1 MSTFAG
7 PHPGTRP
14 LPLLSPNAPSVNA
27 NPDQPATLGL
37 KLLAIYVYLVTGRA
51 LDVSPIWFLHI
62 PMIMLILLII
72 ITLARGDLK
81 RAMSS
86 NISKYF
92 LAFTIWVVVC
102 FPFSYWRGGS
112 LPYVQWQLQ
121 SFAIFLIMVQ
131 MIRSVSD
138 WQKIGGAYAYAT
150 LTAALLSFYMG
161 VNVQGRVALPGG
173 TLGDPNEFAIT
184 MVAGL
189 PFWWFKAS
197 RASGFKKVA
206 FLLATVP
213 LYAAFARA
221 GSRSGLLALLVL
233 LVIAFVFAKGN
244 QKVMILVGA
253 MIALAASSVLLPDY
267 LKARYMT
274 FFSSDGDYGKAMD
287 GRLGADIAS
296 SEERKAL
303 LIQSLHM
310 TLHHPIFGVG
320 PGDFS
325 FVSWDERKAATG
337 AGGESLVSHNTYTQ
351 ISSETGL
358 PGFFFF
364 AASLAL
370 SFKYVYRSFRESAET
385 DPGLRTCARYL
396 IYSTGALFSGIFF
409 LSVGYTHILAT
420 FFALAAAIRL
430 VHEQALTTAAVM
442 PGGTQQQ
449 VSPLPATRRPG
460 IHDSGTVRPQRP
472 RPRRF
477 RHGLANSYLAKRPS
491 P

>member
-1 MSTFAG
+1 M
-7 PHPGTRP
+7 
-14 LPLLSPNAPSVNA
+14 
-27 NPDQPATLGL
+27 GL
-37 KLLAIYVYLVTGRA
+37 KLLAVYVYLVTGRA

-72 ITLARGDLK
+72 MTVAAGNLK
-81 RAMSS
+81 HAMSS
-86 NISKYF
+86 SISKYF
-92 LAFTIWVVVC
+92 LAFTVWVVVC
-102 FPFSYWRGGS
+102 FPFSYWRAGS
-112 LPYVQWQLQ
+112 MPYVQWQLQ

-173 TLGDPNEFAIT
+173 TLGDPNEFALT

-197 RASGFKKVA
+197 RVSGFKKIA

-221 GSRSGLLALLVL
+221 GSRSGLLAMMVL

-244 QKVMILVGA
+244 QKVMIVVGA
-253 MIALAASSVLLPDY
+253 TIALAASSVLLPDY

-274 FFSSDGDYGKAMD
+274 FFSHDAEYDKAMTS
-287 GRLGADIAS
+287 RLGADIAS

-303 LIQSLHM
+303 LIQSLQM

-325 FVSWDERKAATG
+325 FVSWDQRKAATG

-370 SFKYVYRSFRESAET
+370 SFRYAYRSYRESAET
-385 DPGLRTCARYL
+385 NPGLYSCARYL

-430 VHEQALTTAAVM
+430 VHERALATASVT

-449 VSPLPATRRPG
+449 HVSRPPATRRPG
-460 IHDSGTVRPQRP
+460 IHWGSTVRPQRP

>member
-7 PHPGTRP
+7 PQLGTRP
-14 LPLLSPNAPSVNA
+14 LPSSPTVSSASVPTA
-27 NPDQPATLGL
+27 ESSTRLGV

-62 PMIMLILLII
+62 PMIMLVVLIVM
-72 ITLARGDLK
+72 TLAGGNIK
-81 RAMSS
+81 HAMSS
-86 NISKYF
+86 SISKYF
-92 LAFTIWVVVC
+92 LGFTIWVVVC
-102 FPFSYWRGGS
+102 YPFSYWRGGS
-112 LPYVQWQLQ
+112 FPYVQWQIQ
-121 SFAIFLIMVQ
+121 SFVTFVIMVQ
-131 MIRSVSD
+131 MIRSVND

-150 LTAALLSFYMG
+150 LTAALLSFYIG

-184 MVAGL
+184 MMAGL

-197 RASGFKKVA
+197 RASGFKKIA
-206 FLLATVP
+206 FLLATIP
-213 LYAAFARA
+213 LYVAFARA
-221 GSRSGLLALLVL
+221 GSRSGLIALVVL
-233 LVIAFVFAKGN
+233 SVIAFVFAKGN

-253 MIALAASSVLLPDY
+253 MIAIAASSVLLPDY

-274 FFSSDGDYGKAMD
+274 FFSHDAAYDKATN
-287 GRLGADIAS
+287 GRLGSDIAS
-296 SEERKAL
+296 SENRKAL
-303 LIQSLHM
+303 LIQSLQM

-325 FVSWDERKAATG
+325 YVSWDQRKATTG

-364 AASLAL
+364 AATLFL
-370 SFKYVYRSFRESAET
+370 SFRYAYRTYRETAEA
-385 DPGLRTCARYL
+385 DPGLFACARYL
-396 IYSTGALFSGIFF
+396 IYASGALFAGIFF

-430 VHEQALTTAAVM
+430 VHDGTAASATGPTKVAQR
-442 PGGTQQQ
+442 TA
-449 VSPLPATRRPG
+449 SPLPTPRRPG
-460 IHDSGTVRPQRP
+460 VHLDAPIRPQRP

-477 RHGLANSYLAKRPS
+477 RHGLANSYFAKRPS
-491 P
+491 L